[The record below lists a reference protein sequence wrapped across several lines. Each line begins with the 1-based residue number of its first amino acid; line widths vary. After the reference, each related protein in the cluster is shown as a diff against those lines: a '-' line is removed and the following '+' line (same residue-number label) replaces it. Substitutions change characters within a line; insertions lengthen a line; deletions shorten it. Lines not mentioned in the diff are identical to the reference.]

1 MSATIIEM
9 LIQEAV
15 RDGNLS
21 QAERESIYKEAEAL
35 GSSRALVDTLIED
48 YLTRMNVK
56 EAEKAEMEKN
66 RREKD
71 ENRKYEL
78 WDFTFQKLVREWI
91 NKSPKKMLDKKDYL
105 PDLRREA
112 SNKKIE
118 FGWLDNWIEKLE
130 KEEQEI
136 AGIKNQ
142 GIIAKLKG
150 FFDK

>member
-9 LIQEAV
+9 LIKEAV

-21 QAERESIYKEAEAL
+21 QTERESIYKEAEAL
-35 GSSRALVDTLIED
+35 GSSRALVDTLID
-48 YLTRMNVK
+48 DCLTSINAK
-56 EAEKAEMEKN
+56 EAEKAEMEKK
-66 RREKD
+66 RRDKD

-78 WDFTFQKLVREWI
+78 WDLTFQKLVREWI
-91 NKSPKKMLDKKDYL
+91 NKSPKRLLDKKDYL
-105 PDLRREA
+105 SDLRREA

-136 AGIKNQ
+136 AGIKSQ

>member
-78 WDFTFQKLVREWI
+78 WDSTFQKLVREWI